1 MGKFDGVLICS
12 DFDGTIYN
20 GTEVPEITKKAIERF
35 MDEGGSFCI
44 CTGRGPEFLKEM
56 SHFIRGNTYSICF
69 GGALITDIWTG
80 EVLHEGFVDEDAFDL
95 LEEVLSSGAET
106 VKINMMR
113 PNGII
118 DRYTPEEYYKNKKS
132 ISRRAYKITLNGKT
146 DEDGE
151 LYKKYASEHQNTK
164 YTLARSFASY
174 TEIMKTELTKGYGA
188 KLLKERLGAKL
199 LIGMGDYENDIPMFR
214 EVDVSYAVGNAV
226 DELKNIATKTVT
238 ETVSTGAAAAII
250 HDIEKSLRK

>member
-1 MGKFDGVLICS
+1 MNVY

-80 EVLHEGFVDEDAFDL
+80 EVLHEGFVDPDVKN
-95 LEEVLSSGAET
+95 VLDDILTSDAET
-106 VKINMMR
+106 VRINVMR
-113 PNGII
+113 QGGII
-118 DRYTPEEYYKNKKS
+118 DHYTTEEYKTTFPN
-132 ISRRAYKITLNGKT
+132 ISEKAYKVTLNGKS
-146 DEDGE
+146 ERDGA
-151 LYKKYASEHQNTK
+151 LYVEFAKAHPNDK
-164 YTLARSFASY
+164 YTLARSFSSY
-174 TEIMKTELTKGYGA
+174 IEILKTQNTKGNGA

-199 LIGMGDYENDIPMFR
+199 LVGMGDYENDFELFKAADISFAVANAIP
-214 EVDVSYAVGNAV
+214 
-226 DELKNIATKTVT
+226 ELKAIATHTLSRSVN
-238 ETVSTGAAAAII
+238 EGAAVEV
-250 HDIEKSLRK
+250 IEFLEKNR